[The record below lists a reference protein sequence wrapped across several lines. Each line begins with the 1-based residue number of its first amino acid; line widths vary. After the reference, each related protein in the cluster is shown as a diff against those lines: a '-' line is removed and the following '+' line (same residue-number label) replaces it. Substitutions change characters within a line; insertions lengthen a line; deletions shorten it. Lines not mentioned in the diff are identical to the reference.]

1 MTAGI
6 PGAGIGGL
14 FYILSALWMPF
25 CEGWALLHGQ
35 STAPRRALV
44 ARQLALAIGIVI
56 SMGGAAWLIETALAQ
71 WPLMQNAQ
79 ELPRILTYSAL
90 LIGLG
95 TLTTVGL
102 SVHAVRVFVAKT
114 PPNTTALAYEEWKT
128 RDRRP
133 RPGHL
138 LT

>member
-25 CEGWALLHGQ
+25 RESWAFLHGQ
-35 STAPRRALV
+35 STPQRRALV
-44 ARQLALAIGIVI
+44 ARQVALAVGIVV
-56 SMGGAAWLIETALAQ
+56 SMGGAAWLIETGAAMS
-71 WPLMQNAQ
+71 PLSQNAQ

-95 TLTTVGL
+95 TLITVCL

-114 PPNTTALAYEEWKT
+114 PPDRTADAQEI
-128 RDRRP
+128 
-133 RPGHL
+133 
-138 LT
+138 